1 MARRSTWAMGGTMV
15 ELRPWLWRWWPTLR
29 PRAPVVPVVRLS
41 GVIGGPSLRGLG
53 LSLNAINPALER
65 AFKVRGARAVALSI
79 NSPGGSPV
87 QSALIAAR
95 IRALASDKNLPVV
108 AFIEDVGASGGYWL
122 ALAADEIFAAA
133 SSIVG
138 SIGVVHASFGLAHA
152 IERLGIE
159 RRLHTAGSK
168 KAMLDPF
175 RPEDP
180 EDVGRLK
187 EVMID
192 IHSDF
197 KGMVR
202 QRRGNRLRGSDEELF
217 EGQIW
222 TGRKAA
228 ELGLID
234 GLGDLHGV
242 LRERFGDKVKLP
254 QVGAA
259 RPWWRRRL
267 NVRPRGFDAGTLAD
281 AVLDAIAERMLW
293 GRYGLH

>member
-1 MARRSTWAMGGTMV
+1 MAGRSISAMGEAMV
-15 ELRPWLWRWWPTLR
+15 ELRPWHWRWWPGLR
-29 PRAPVVPVVRLS
+29 PRVPVVPVVRLA
-41 GVIGGPSLRGLG
+41 GVIGGPSLRGIG
-53 LSLNAINPALER
+53 LSLNAVNPALER
-65 AFKVRGARAVALSI
+65 AFKVRGARAVALAI

-138 SIGVVHASFGLAHA
+138 SIGVVHASFGFAGA
-152 IERLGIE
+152 IERLGVE
-159 RRLHTAGSK
+159 RRLYTAGAR

-175 RPEDP
+175 RPQDP
-180 EDVGRLK
+180 EDIDRLM
-187 EVMID
+187 ELMTD
-192 IHSDF
+192 IHGDF
-197 KGMVR
+197 KGTVR
-202 QRRGNRLRGSDEELF
+202 QRRGERLRAPDEELF

-228 ELGLID
+228 ELGVID

-242 LRERFGDKVKLP
+242 LRARFGDKVKLP
-254 QVGAA
+254 QIGAA

-267 NVRPRGFDAGTLAD
+267 SVRRREFESGAVAD

-293 GRYGLH
+293 ARYGLG

>member
-1 MARRSTWAMGGTMV
+1 MI
-15 ELRPWLWRWWPTLR
+15 ELRARLGRWWPGLR
-29 PRAPVVPVVRLS
+29 PRVPVVPVVRLA
-41 GVIGGPSLRGLG
+41 GVIGGPSLRGMG
-53 LSLNAINPALER
+53 LSLTAINPALER

-122 ALAADEIFAAA
+122 ALAADEIFAAG

-138 SIGVVHASFGLAHA
+138 SIGVVHASFGFAGA

-159 RRLHTAGSK
+159 RRLYTAGAK

-175 RPEDP
+175 RPQDP
-180 EDVGRLK
+180 EDVNRLT
-187 EVMID
+187 EIMSD
-192 IHSDF
+192 IHTDF
-197 KGMVR
+197 KGTVR
-202 QRRGNRLRGSDEELF
+202 QRRGDRLTAPDEELF

-228 ELGLID
+228 ELGVID
-234 GLGDLHGV
+234 GLGDLHSV

-254 QVGAA
+254 QIGAA
-259 RPWWRRRL
+259 RPWWRRRFS
-267 NVRPRGFDAGTLAD
+267 VGRRDSEARVLAD
-281 AVLDAIAERMLW
+281 ALLDAIAERMLW
-293 GRYGLH
+293 ARFGLR

>member
-1 MARRSTWAMGGTMV
+1 MI
-15 ELRPWLWRWWPTLR
+15 ELRPWLWRWWPGLR
-29 PRAPVVPVVRLS
+29 PRVPIVPVVRLA
-41 GVIGGPSLRGLG
+41 GVIGGPSLRGMG
-53 LSLNAINPALER
+53 LSLTAINPALER

-95 IRALASDKNLPVV
+95 IRALASDKDLPVI

-122 ALAADEIFAAA
+122 ALAADEIFAAP

-138 SIGVVHASFGLAHA
+138 SIGVVHASFGLHNT

-159 RRLHTAGSK
+159 RRLYTAGAQK
-168 KAMLDPF
+168 TMLDPF
-175 RPEDP
+175 RPQDP
-180 EDVGRLK
+180 EDVDRLM
-187 EVMID
+187 EIMSE
-192 IHSDF
+192 IHTDF
-197 KGMVR
+197 KGTVR
-202 QRRGNRLRGSDEELF
+202 QRRGDRLKAPDEELF

-234 GLGDLHGV
+234 GLGDLHGI

-254 QVGAA
+254 QIGAA
-259 RPWWRRRL
+259 RPWWRRRFS
-267 NVRPRGFDAGTLAD
+267 VRRRDTEARAVAD
-281 AVLDAIAERMLW
+281 ALLDAIAERMLW
-293 GRYGLH
+293 ARYGLG